1 VLLVRQLAP
10 FDGIAAGEDRFA
22 MPDPVAQ
29 TQRRIERA
37 EETKAAI
44 ARSRPTR
51 VRRTSP
57 HSTGFTPNICEKT
70 ATLNVRR
77 GQRRRR
83 NMLSQRPCA
92 SETAS

>member
-44 ARSRPTR
+44 ARVQADPSPDNIAALHRLHAQHLREDGDPEGASRAEERAKHAEPRTR
-51 VRRTSP
+51 
-57 HSTGFTPNICEKT
+57 
-70 ATLNVRR
+70 
-77 GQRRRR
+77 
-83 NMLSQRPCA
+83 RP
-92 SETAS
+92 